1 MTRLFVGL
9 DLAIPVVEQLTLVQ
23 DELERRL
30 KNHASPKLVEPENIH
45 LTLKFLGET
54 DPAMIPVLAR
64 TLTHLTRPL
73 FPFEFRTVG
82 CGAFPTPQNARII
95 WAGLDPQ
102 GAEIM
107 ALLNQTLERDLEE
120 IGIAPDAREFLP
132 HITLARLRAQT
143 PVDATR
149 FLVELKSVDF
159 GTTYVRELVL
169 FASELGKEGPLY
181 KVVQRFALGES

>member
-120 IGIAPDAREFLP
+120 IGIAPDAREFQP

-181 KVVQRFALGES
+181 RVVQRFALGES